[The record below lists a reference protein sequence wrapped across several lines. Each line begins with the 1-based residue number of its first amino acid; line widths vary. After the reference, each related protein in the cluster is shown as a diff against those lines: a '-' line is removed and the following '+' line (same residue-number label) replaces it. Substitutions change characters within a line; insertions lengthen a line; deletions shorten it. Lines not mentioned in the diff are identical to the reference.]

1 MRFFRVLLFAG
12 ILMGVILSC
21 RKSVPTA
28 YMRALSAYVNDPYY
42 GDYSYH
48 YFQINAVSPN
58 YKPQISFNGRNI
70 PDENTLYFFGEYS
83 GFDTL
88 PKVSPNAE
96 VEMSGTYKDLN
107 EGEKKISSKIKL
119 PNELSGLAVKI
130 TGGELNISW
139 GKPDEKQVS
148 AILVEAYGYCTDGS
162 VYVNFSWDTVITDVA
177 NKTSVSKTLTS
188 LCRGIS
194 TIVYAEFFA
203 GAGNISGPWKGGKD
217 NIKGIKGQY
226 YGLSMKYDTTSWVP
240 VSATNVKFE
249 RKIDRLEVMKKTVE
263 ALNKYLGVEEEGSW
277 INGF

>member
-1 MRFFRVLLFAG
+1 MRYFKALLFAG
-12 ILMGVILSC
+12 LLVGVIQSC

-28 YMRALSAYVNDPYY
+28 YMKAFSAYASDPY
-42 GDYSYH
+42 GNYSFH
-48 YFQINAVSPN
+48 SFQLNAVSPN
-58 YKPQISFNGRNI
+58 YKPQISFNGRTIPEENI
-70 PDENTLYFFGEYS
+70 SSFLGDYQGS
-83 GFDTL
+83 DTL
-88 PKVSPNAE
+88 PKVSPSAE

-107 EGEKKISSKIKL
+107 DGEKKISSKVKL

-148 AILVEAYGYCTDGS
+148 AVIAEAYGVCTDGS
-162 VYVNFSWDTVITDVA
+162 VYVSFSWDTVITDVA

-188 LCRGIS
+188 LCKGLSSI
-194 TIVYAEFFA
+194 IYAEVDA

-226 YGLSMKYDTTSWVP
+226 YGLSLKYDTTSWVP
-240 VSATNVKFE
+240 VSSANVKFE
-249 RKIDRLEVMKKTVE
+249 RRIDRLEVMKKTIE